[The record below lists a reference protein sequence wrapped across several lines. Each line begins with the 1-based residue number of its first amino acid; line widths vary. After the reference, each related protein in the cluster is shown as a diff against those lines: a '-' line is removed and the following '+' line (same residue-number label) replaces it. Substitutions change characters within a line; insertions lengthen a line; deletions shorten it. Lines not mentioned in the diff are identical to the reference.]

1 MRRLQSAKSQYRSVH
16 SSMRNYHQYKS
27 NLAHSRMDP
36 FYDFENPPRKH
47 SRPFSAKR

>member
-1 MRRLQSAKSQYRSVH
+1 MRRLQSAKSHYRSLH
-16 SSMRNYHQYKS
+16 GSQRNYQQYKS

-36 FYDFENPPRKH
+36 FYDFEHPPKPH